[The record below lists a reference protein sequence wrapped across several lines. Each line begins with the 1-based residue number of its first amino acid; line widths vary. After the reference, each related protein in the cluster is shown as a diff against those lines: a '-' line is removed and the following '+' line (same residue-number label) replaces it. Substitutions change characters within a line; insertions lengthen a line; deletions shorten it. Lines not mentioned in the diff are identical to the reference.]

1 MFYLHVL
8 LIYSVL
14 YYLSQFCF
22 LCTCIIFERC
32 LDVFKD
38 KRKSFSWF
46 NNVVLSFAL
55 ASTDHIVFRYYKN
68 AAIIVTVKMK
78 CYQLR
83 SLLQC
88 SYSFG
93 ILIKFWLAHI
103 SFCPGLALSVTQ
115 SCFWLSHCLSLS
127 PFHLFLLLSL
137 LPALYVCLSLLFS
150 SI

>member
-1 MFYLHVL
+1 MFFWY
-8 LIYSVL
+8 I
-14 YYLSQFCF
+14 
-22 LCTCIIFERC
+22 LCCIIFHNFASC
-32 LDVFKD
+32 VHVSYLKDVWMFLKT